1 MGIEDAIVDDALPS
15 DSFSMSETSVFELPL
30 AGRENIICSV
40 STSLLMPSRDN
51 VSQKN
56 IMVLTTQVSKGQNV

>member
-1 MGIEDAIVDDALPS
+1 MGIEDAIVDDTLAS
-15 DSFSMSETSVFELPL
+15 ESFSLSETSVFEVPL

>member
-1 MGIEDAIVDDALPS
+1 MDIEDAIVDDALSS

>member
-1 MGIEDAIVDDALPS
+1 MDIEDAIVDDTLSS